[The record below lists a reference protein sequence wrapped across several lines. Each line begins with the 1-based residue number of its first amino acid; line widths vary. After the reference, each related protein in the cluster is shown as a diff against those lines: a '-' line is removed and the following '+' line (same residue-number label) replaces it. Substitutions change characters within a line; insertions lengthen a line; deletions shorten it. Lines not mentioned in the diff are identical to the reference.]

1 MMLLTSLKYS
11 ESIFRVT
18 IGILIILSVILLTA
32 SVIKLLP
39 AFVKVIGV
47 LANVFTIYMV
57 LDWLK
62 RKSKKEV
69 K

>member
-1 MMLLTSLKYS
+1 MEEGGRKV
-11 ESIFRVT
+11 FRVT
-18 IGILIILSVILLTA
+18 MGILIILSVILLTA

-57 LDWLK
+57 FDWLK
-62 RKSKKEV
+62 RKNKEV
-69 K
+69 KK

>member
-1 MMLLTSLKYS
+1 MGEGSRKV
-11 ESIFRVT
+11 FRVT

>member
-1 MMLLTSLKYS
+1 MGENGKKV
-11 ESIFRVT
+11 FRII

-62 RKSKKEV
+62 GKSKKV